1 MNLSYILSAA
11 CSAELHTDDGK
22 ESAEWE
28 LKKLGSLYKGPIED
42 PEKEVSAAREKM
54 NLLVSKIKDVTKP
67 KETFTLEEN
76 TPEKIDSLNERWV
89 ILSNNLRLIWMDEK
103 LHQPF
108 FYFCLFFI
116 LILLAS
122 VYLFFFLIFI

>member
-1 MNLSYILSAA
+1 LNLSYILSAA

-22 ESAEWE
+22 ESAEME

-42 PEKEVSAAREKM
+42 PEKELTAAREKM
-54 NLLVSKIKDVTKP
+54 NLLVSKIKDLTKP
-67 KETFTLEEN
+67 KETFILEEN
-76 TPEKIDSLNERWV
+76 TPEKIDSLNKRWG
-89 ILSNNLRLIWMDEK
+89 ILLKNLRLIWMDEK

-108 FYFCLFFI
+108 FYFCLSFI

-122 VYLFFFLIFI
+122 VYLFFLIFI